1 MCHQTLVC
9 GTVRFRMS
17 RNNILGNGCGSL
29 QRIPSSRPAICR
41 PAGVCLWAYSRPT
54 RNIQRLAAFPNR
66 NRSKRQHQLSRR
78 DLSARAASSDPGGPY
93 SIYCIEPGVTPLALL
108 VFLWPMPKRLE
119 DRIKDLC
126 AKAVG
131 TPTSPQ
137 LDEVLQQLQSA
148 LSEHTQ
154 RIRKMVAAYPARPA
168 RRSDDRN

>member
-1 MCHQTLVC
+1 MSGPAARL
-9 GTVRFRMS
+9 GTSSDS
-17 RNNILGNGCGSL
+17 RLF
-29 QRIPSSRPAICR
+29 AIETE
-41 PAGVCLWAYSRPT
+41 A
-54 RNIQRLAAFPNR
+54 
-66 NRSKRQHQLSRR
+66 KRQHQLSRR

-93 SIYCIEPGVTPLALL
+93 SIYCIEPSVTPLALL

-131 TPTSPQ
+131 TPASPQ
-137 LDEVLQQLQSA
+137 LDETLQQLQSA